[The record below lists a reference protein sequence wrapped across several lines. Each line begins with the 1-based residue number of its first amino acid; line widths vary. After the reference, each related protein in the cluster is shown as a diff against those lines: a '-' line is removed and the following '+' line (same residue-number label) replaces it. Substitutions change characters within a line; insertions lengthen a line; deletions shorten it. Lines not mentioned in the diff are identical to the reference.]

1 MRVRKTTFEKDLQE
15 KESAFLKLTGEQR
28 LQMMRKVADR
38 MRDPNVNYELKDLRV
53 KVVRNPPIT

>member
-15 KESAFLKLTGEQR
+15 KEAAFLKLTGEQR

-38 MRDPNVNYELKDLRV
+38 MRDPNVNYELKGLRV
-53 KVVRNPPIT
+53 KVVRNP